1 VTDQTADALVAN
13 ARRAVHESLALL
25 PAWEADRVRSL
36 IANLETAVESRA
48 AIRCATP
55 AVQAPAADRA
65 ELSAEFV
72 RQTDQ
77 PDGAGLAAFEADLP
91 EGDVDRTASPGAFVL
106 WLDASDGSVPTHDGV
121 QWPDGTA
128 TTHHSA
134 DAACQSAHGKQGRL
148 VWAEP
153 TDQAS
158 VLRKAAD
165 RIDREDLPQDQVD
178 MFDNGA
184 RWATS
189 MMRRMADE
197 AQLASS
203 STPESPNSKFKEN
216 AKTLNSAI
224 GAQLACASIRAS
236 VHDQGA

>member
-1 VTDQTADALVAN
+1 VTDQTA
-13 ARRAVHESLALL
+13 
-25 PAWEADRVRSL
+25 
-36 IANLETAVESRA
+36 
-48 AIRCATP
+48 
-55 AVQAPAADRA
+55 AP
-65 ELSAEFV
+65 
-72 RQTDQ
+72 T
-77 PDGAGLAAFEADLP
+77 
-91 EGDVDRTASPGAFVL
+91 TFVL

-121 QWPDGTA
+121 VWPDGSATIHHRHFGIT

-134 DAACQSAHGKQGRL
+134 EAACQAAHGKQGRL

-153 TDQAS
+153 TDQAY
-158 VLRKAAD
+158 VLRKAAV
-165 RIDREDLPQDQVD
+165 RIDRENLPQDQAD

-189 MMRRMADE
+189 MMRRMANE

-203 STPESPNSKFKEN
+203 STPEPPGSKFKEN

-224 GAQLACASIRAS
+224 GAQPAPPDRLRCVCGDPVQLMDDNDPTSWIHKPGSDTRCLEARPRCPHGQMPHAMTPSMQLACASIRAS